1 VHDKFRAC
9 QYRDH
14 PRIFP
19 KLNSYFLQR
28 SLRKSDL
35 AAVQDDLVQLKATVS
50 RMEVGHLALRWE
62 YDVNNT
68 DFGEMR
74 KRLKT
79 QAPADEVGDGKRK
92 KKGLVQQKGGP
103 GARAG
108 GPADTRS
115 PGGDTE

>member
-1 VHDKFRAC
+1 M
-9 QYRDH
+9 
-14 PRIFP
+14 
-19 KLNSYFLQR
+19 
-28 SLRKSDL
+28 
-35 AAVQDDLVQLKATVS
+35 VQDDLVKLKATVS
-50 RMEVGHLALRWE
+50 RMEVGHSALRRE
-62 YDVNNT
+62 FDVHKM

-79 QAPADEVGDGKRK
+79 QAPAEEVGGGKRK